1 MCVSFCCIFMNK
13 LVMKGW
19 LYEEWMVSILPRT
32 YWV

>member
-1 MCVSFCCIFMNK
+1 MNK